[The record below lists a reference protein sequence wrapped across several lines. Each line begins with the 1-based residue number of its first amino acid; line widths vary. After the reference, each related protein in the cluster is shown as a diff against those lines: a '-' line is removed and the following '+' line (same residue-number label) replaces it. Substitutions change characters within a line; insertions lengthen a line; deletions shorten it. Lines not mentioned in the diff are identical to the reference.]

1 MKGILGRKLG
11 MTQVFTTDGKLVPV
25 TVVECTP
32 NVVTQQKTVETDG
45 YEATQVGFE
54 DKKERNPKYGNGF
67 NKPEKGHF
75 DKANTNP
82 KRFVREFK
90 SEEMSAYEI
99 GSVIK
104 VDIFAA
110 GDIVDVT
117 GTSKGKGFQ
126 GAIKRHGQSR
136 GPMAHGSR
144 YHRRPG
150 SMGAITA
157 NRVFKG
163 KKLPGHMG
171 VKRTTVQNLEVVAID
186 LENNLLL
193 IKGNIPGPKK
203 GLVMVR
209 EGIKAFNKEKNVLDL
224 VDFSPAVEEV
234 AEEVAV
240 EETPVEEVKEETVV
254 EETPAEEKAEEETVE
269 AKEE

>member
-11 MTQVFTTDGKLVPV
+11 MTQVFTTDGHLVPV

-32 NVVTQQKTVETDG
+32 NVVTQQKSLENDG
-45 YEATQVGFE
+45 YVATQLGFE
-54 DKKERNPKYGNGF
+54 DKKERNPKYGNGY

-90 SEEMSAYEI
+90 SEEMSAYEV
-99 GSVIK
+99 GSEVK

-117 GTSKGKGFQ
+117 GTSKGKGYQ

-157 NRVFKG
+157 NRVFPG
-163 KKLPGHMG
+163 KKLAGHMG
-171 VKRTTVQNLEVVAID
+171 VKRTTVQNLMVVEVDVA
-186 LENNLLL
+186 NNLLL
-193 IKGNIPGPKK
+193 IKGNVPGPKK
-203 GLVMVR
+203 GLVIVKA
-209 EGIKAFNKEKNVLDL
+209 GIKAANKPKGEFELVDLNPALEIVEEKN
-224 VDFSPAVEEV
+224 VEEV
-234 AEEVAV
+234 AANIDATEATESKEV
-240 EETPVEEVKEETVV
+240 
-254 EETPAEEKAEEETVE
+254 
-269 AKEE
+269 